1 MKKHRK
7 KMVAPVVITVLVIC
21 YFIFYMWMGW
31 STREEIPLLLKIL
44 LLLVP
49 AGFIGL
55 ISYMLLERIR
65 EIKGGEEDDLSKY

>member
-7 KMVAPVVITVLVIC
+7 KMVAPVVITVLVIG

-31 STREEIPLLLKIL
+31 STREEIPFLLKIL